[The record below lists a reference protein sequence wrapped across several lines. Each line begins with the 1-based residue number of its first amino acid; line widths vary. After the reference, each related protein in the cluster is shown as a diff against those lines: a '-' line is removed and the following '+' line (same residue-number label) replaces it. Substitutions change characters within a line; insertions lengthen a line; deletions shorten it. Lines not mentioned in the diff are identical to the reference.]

1 MTILTCKMKKKYNFK
16 PALHFDQMYGTSLHT
31 EYEFPGGITAD
42 EAYRILSGNWFWQSG
57 VPKRTT
63 ELINSLREEHFPAR
77 ISELSMDQKYHVL
90 QGMAAGLPQ
99 ECIVYFSIEG
109 IVGYR
114 NNAINRELEARKLE
128 AQWVVSPETWKKNKE
143 TIEIM

>member
-1 MTILTCKMKKKYNFK
+1 MKKNNFK

-31 EYEFPGGITAD
+31 EYKFPGGITAD
-42 EAYRILSGNWFWQSG
+42 EAYNILSGNWFWKSG

-63 ELINSLREEHFPAR
+63 ELINALSEKHFPVK
-77 ISELSMDQKYHVL
+77 ISSLSMDQRYHIL

-109 IVGYR
+109 MVGYR
-114 NNAINRELEARKLE
+114 NNVINRELEAKKLE
-128 AQWVVSPETWKKNKE
+128 AQWVVSPETWKRIKKQLR
-143 TIEIM
+143 